1 MVSII
6 ARMTTDEFIAEL
18 DAANQAVLDRMKEMD
33 DANAAAGDAPPIH
46 AMLRAALRN
55 ELEATE
61 LAARWIPSTEQLD
74 VKLALAR
81 QVGDES
87 RHLSLI
93 ADRLRALGLDPFDP
107 DPLAV
112 PWSPLFQY
120 LESLTDPV
128 ERIAAAHFTREGI
141 ALVKNEQFATLCE
154 EQGDTETA
162 ALYRDTINED
172 EQHHHQLGRGLLA
185 RYAVDEA
192 SQARARAAAARTLE
206 LAEETQAA
214 VFAKKGVARGPGC

>member
-1 MVSII
+1 MKP
-6 ARMTTDEFIAEL
+6 DEFIAEL
-18 DAANQAVLDRMKEMD
+18 DAANREVLNRMKEMD
-33 DANAAAGDAPPIH
+33 DANAAAGDDGPPIT
-46 AMLRAALRN
+46 AMLRAALKN

-61 LAARWIPSTEQLD
+61 LAARWMPSTEQLD
-74 VKLALAR
+74 LKLALAR

-87 RHLSLI
+87 RHLALL
-93 ADRLRALGLDPFDP
+93 AERLRELGEDPFDP
-107 DPLAV
+107 DPLSL

-154 EQGDTETA
+154 ERGDEETA
-162 ALYRDTINED
+162 ELYRETINAD
-172 EQHHHQLGRGLLA
+172 EQHHHNLGRGLLA
-185 RYAVDEA
+185 RYATDEA
-192 SQARARAAAARTLE
+192 AQERARQAARRTLE

-214 VFAKKGVARGPGC
+214 AFAKKGVARGPGC